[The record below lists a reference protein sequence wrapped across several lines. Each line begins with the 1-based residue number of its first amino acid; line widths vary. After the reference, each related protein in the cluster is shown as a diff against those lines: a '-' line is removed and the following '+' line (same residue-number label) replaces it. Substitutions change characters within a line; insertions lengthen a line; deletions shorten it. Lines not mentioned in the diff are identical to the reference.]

1 MGKRGPNQRT
11 SSQVV
16 EINQYRKER
25 PKPLPDMNARAR
37 AMWKRI
43 VDSLPPDFFA
53 AADLP
58 LLREYC
64 EAYDRSVEAQ
74 KAISKDGD
82 YVIGAYG
89 GLKAHPAIAVK
100 TAATGVM
107 VQLGT
112 KLCLVRSARRGKG
125 KDTEGTTKPKS
136 KRGGLMF
143 GGKQPDEPA

>member
-1 MGKRGPNQRT
+1 MGKRGPKPKV
-11 SSQVV
+11 SSRVV
-16 EINQYRKER
+16 EITQYRKER
-25 PKPLPDMNARAR
+25 PKPLPDMTTRAR

-43 VDSLPPDFFA
+43 VDSLPPDYFA

-74 KAISKDGD
+74 KAIAKDGA
-82 YVIGAYG
+82 YIIGAYG

-107 VQLGT
+107 AQLGT

-136 KRGGLMF
+136 KRNGLMF
-143 GGKQPDEPA
+143 GGKKDEPA